1 MCCFPSQEDVS
12 SSSSEELFSSGER
25 KSLCSRKRRCL
36 VAGSRKHSVSL
47 TALPEQ
53 SIFDL
58 SPTVRTLPQES
69 YLSSS
74 SSTSS
79 SVVELDVQVVDSPVA
94 TPSPSNSPSPEADR
108 TRSWESLTMSA
119 ASSASPL
126 PAALQ
131 SDFLFSLTDAER
143 RQLCGGHAENLAGE
157 EGHVWSSNSLYLF
170 YCDLDLT
177 VVVEEPPTIIV
188 WWLCF
193 AAVTEILDSSHARLE
208 QEEADEE
215 FARYLQ
221 VGRGATCR
229 GWLD

>member
-1 MCCFPSQEDVS
+1 MCCFPSQEAVS

-25 KSLCSRKRRCL
+25 QSLCSRKRRCL
-36 VAGSRKHSVSL
+36 VAGSRKRSVSI
-47 TALPEQ
+47 TASPER

-69 YLSSS
+69 YLSSA

-94 TPSPSNSPSPEADR
+94 SPSPANSPSPEADR
-108 TRSWESLTMSA
+108 TSSWESLTMSA

-143 RQLCGGHAENLAGE
+143 RHLCGGHEENLAGE
-157 EGHVWSSNSLYLF
+157 EGHVWSSNHSLIVFILLGLGFNSSGRRTSNNNSLVALF
-170 YCDLDLT
+170 C
-177 VVVEEPPTIIV
+177 
-188 WWLCF
+188 
-193 AAVTEILDSSHARLE
+193 SSDRNPW
-208 QEEADEE
+208 Q
-215 FARYLQ
+215 
-221 VGRGATCR
+221 
-229 GWLD
+229 